1 MQPRAMQSRNGFV
14 EHVVEM
20 LQPLG
25 DVSARAMFGGWGVYC
40 DGLMFALV
48 ANDELYLKG
57 DDQTQA
63 EYAAASMAPFIYE
76 NPKATKRV
84 EMSYYA
90 ATAEAMDD
98 SSELLQWARKGLAA
112 AARGADA
119 KKPKKKAASTTQ
131 PAAKKPAAK
140 KPAAKKP
147 AAKKPAAKKP
157 AAKKPAAK
165 KPATKKSAA
174 KARVARK

>member
-1 MQPRAMQSRNGFV
+1 MYGGAVMQSRNSFV

-25 DVSARAMFGGWGVYC
+25 DVSARSMFGGWGVYC
-40 DGLMFALV
+40 DGLMFALI

-57 DDQTQA
+57 DDQTKA

-76 NPKATKRV
+76 NPTGTKRI
-84 EMSYYA
+84 EMRYYA

-98 SSELLQWARKGLAA
+98 PVELLQWAKKGVAA

-119 KKPKKKAASTTQ
+119 KKPKKKAASSGK
-131 PAAKKPAAK
+131 PAALKKPAAKVAASKKLAAKPAAAKKPAAR
-140 KPAAKKP
+140 PAARKKR
-147 AAKKPAAKKP
+147 AG
-157 AAKKPAAK
+157 
-165 KPATKKSAA
+165 
-174 KARVARK
+174 

>member
-1 MQPRAMQSRNGFV
+1 MAQSVYGGAVMQSRNSFV

-25 DVSARAMFGGWGVYC
+25 DVSARSMFGGWGVYC
-40 DGLMFALV
+40 DGLMFALI

-57 DDQTQA
+57 DDQTKA

-76 NPKATKRV
+76 NAKGTKRI

-98 SSELLQWARKGLAA
+98 PVELLQWAKKGVAA
-112 AARGADA
+112 AARGNAA
-119 KKPKKKAASTTQ
+119 KKPKKASPAKPAASKKPGAKLAAPKKASAAK
-131 PAAKKPAAK
+131 PAASKKPAAK
-140 KPAAKKP
+140 PASRKKR
-147 AAKKPAAKKP
+147 AG
-157 AAKKPAAK
+157 
-165 KPATKKSAA
+165 
-174 KARVARK
+174 

>member
-1 MQPRAMQSRNGFV
+1 MQRRAQPRSTFV

-20 LQPLG
+20 LHPLG

-40 DGLMFALV
+40 DGLMFALI

-57 DDQTQA
+57 DAQTQA
-63 EYAAASMAPFIYE
+63 EYGAASMAPFIYE

-98 SSELLQWARKGLAA
+98 PSELVQWARKGLAA

-119 KKPKKKAASTTQ
+119 KKPKKKAA
-131 PAAKKPAAK
+131 KKPAAK
-140 KPAAKKP
+140 KATAKRPAAKKAP
-147 AAKKPAAKKP
+147 AKKAPAKKAP
-157 AAKKPAAK
+157 ARN
-165 KPATKKSAA
+165 
-174 KARVARK
+174 ARVI

>member
-1 MQPRAMQSRNGFV
+1 MQSRSSFV

-25 DVSARAMFGGWGVYC
+25 DVSARSMFGGWGVYC
-40 DGLMFALV
+40 DGLMFALI

-57 DDQTQA
+57 DDQTEA

-76 NPKATKRV
+76 NPKGTKRI

-98 SSELLQWARKGLAA
+98 PVELLQWAKKGVAA

-119 KKPKKKAASTTQ
+119 KKPKKKASSADK
-131 PAAKKPAAK
+131 PAVKKAAVKNAAAKKAAAK
-140 KPAAKKP
+140 KAAAKK
-147 AAKKPAAKKP
+147 
-157 AAKKPAAK
+157 
-165 KPATKKSAA
+165 
-174 KARVARK
+174 